1 MTTKSISPLQQD
13 ARPVRI
19 FSKDEKHNSD
29 LMMSIFPGTPYP
41 EMADTRARPM
51 CVKTIRGPDPGLKI
65 APKSS
70 GGSVIR
76 NRSPQVNR
84 MLTQP

>member
-1 MTTKSISPLQQD
+1 MTTESISPPQQD
-13 ARPVRI
+13 ARPVRT
-19 FSKDEKHNSD
+19 FSGNEKHISD

-41 EMADTRARPM
+41 ELADTRAGPM
-51 CVKTIRGPDPGLKI
+51 CVRTIRRPDPGLKV

-70 GGSVIR
+70 GGPVTR